1 MTTARTVAPN
11 HGGRANTRGRAVVAS
26 FNAADARSSVPVPQD
41 SGREVDSPVSV
52 VQRSAWNCAPV
63 IPSRINARPA
73 APINAVSNV
82 QRILHGR
89 GWQPIHAGRCGCDT
103 YTWRAIPDR
112 QSAYWTQKHL
122 PARVVGMT
130 APIHPALR
138 APGFRPTDAG
148 VF

>member
-73 APINAVSNV
+73 ASTYQSRRRAA
-82 QRILHGR
+82 
-89 GWQPIHAGRCGCDT
+89 AG
-103 YTWRAIPDR
+103 P
-112 QSAYWTQKHL
+112 L
-122 PARVVGMT
+122 PA
-130 APIHPALR
+130 L
-138 APGFRPTDAG
+138 AG
-148 VF
+148 NFCNMARKAAA